1 MTAQFIGH
9 HIHWPRHKLS
19 NLPVFCKSLFC
30 GSYSNMLIMS
40 KTCHA
45 PKLMSMLDQI
55 PLTLLHTLKLKAE
68 GLLTTPMVTILD
80 HDGCN
85 KNGTFPELQVYG
97 QQLSVESI
105 GGEETPSA
113 SDCIVLHD

>member
-1 MTAQFIGH
+1 
-9 HIHWPRHKLS
+9 
-19 NLPVFCKSLFC
+19 
-30 GSYSNMLIMS
+30 MLIMS